1 MVGVILV
8 SHSEKVAE
16 GAKELAMQMAA
27 EAPVAAAGGLPDGGI
42 GTDYRRI
49 FDAVD
54 SVAGVDGAVVLF
66 DMGSAIM
73 TTEMVLEQFEGR
85 NVRMIDGPLVE
96 GAIVAAIGSEMGL
109 SVEEIAE
116 QVLSAK
122 TESKL

>member
-42 GTDYRRI
+42 GTDYQRI

-54 SVAGVDGAVVLF
+54 SVAGADGAVVLF